1 MIFDSSSLKWLNY
14 RQLQWNV
21 QMRCQ
26 FVKRS
31 EFGAY
36 IALIQISDRSEII
49 WSSATMI
56 FGSSSLK
63 WLIYRQ
69 LQWNVQIRC
78 VLVNAH

>member
-1 MIFDSSSLKWLNY
+1 MMFGSSSLKWLRY

-21 QMRCQ
+21 QMRCL

-49 WSSATMI
+49 WISATMI

-63 WLIYRQ
+63 WLIYGQ
-69 LQWNVQIRC
+69 LQWNVQI
-78 VLVNAH
+78 LSILTKA